1 MFSGLAR
8 KLRNNARES
17 FRVITRDLFLPSY
30 PATLASI
37 QINHSTMKITQN
49 TLLFLFAAFLPLSG
63 CDEPK
68 EQAHH
73 ENHKILVTSPL
84 VKDMVNT
91 QQFVCQIHSYRH
103 IEVRALE
110 TGYLEAIEVKEGQT
124 VKQGDSLFKV
134 VTTLYEAKLD
144 ADVAEAQLAEIELVN
159 TERLF
164 KKNVVAQPEVALAQ
178 AKLAK
183 ANAKV
188 KLSRA
193 ELNFANIKAP
203 FDGIIDHQRH
213 QQGSLIAEGDILTT
227 LSDNSV
233 MWVYF
238 NVPESRYLEYQATKD
253 KDNLKVE
260 LMLANGEKFPQIGKI
275 AAIEA
280 DFNNE
285 TGNIA
290 FRADF
295 PNPDRLLRHG
305 QTGTILLSRI
315 VKDAVVIPQRATFE
329 ILAKQYAFVIEEKAD
344 GEHDGGQVDENDV
357 GFETAQHDD
366 AHDPHRKMSH
376 GVVRQREIV
385 IRNGLDDIY
394 LIKDGLGVND
404 KIVLEGIRQVRDGDE
419 VEYEFQSPELALQHL
434 KYHAE

>member
-1 MFSGLAR
+1 M
-8 KLRNNARES
+8 ES
-17 FRVITRDLFLPSY
+17 
-30 PATLASI
+30 
-37 QINHSTMKITQN
+37 
-49 TLLFLFAAFLPLSG
+49 
-63 CDEPK
+63 
-68 EQAHH
+68 
-73 ENHKILVTSPL
+73 
-84 VKDMVNT
+84 
-91 QQFVCQIHSYRH
+91 
-103 IEVRALE
+103 
-110 TGYLEAIEVKEGQT
+110 GYLEAIQVKEGQT

-134 VTTLYEAKLD
+134 VTTLYEARLD
-144 ADVAEAQLAEIELVN
+144 AEVAEAQLAEIEFSN
-159 TERLF
+159 TERLYQQ
-164 KKNVVAQPEVALAQ
+164 KVVAQPEVALAQ

-183 ANAKV
+183 AKAKV
-188 KLSRA
+188 KLSQA

-213 QQGSLIAEGDILTT
+213 QQGSLISEGDILTT
-227 LSDNSV
+227 LSDNSA

-238 NVPESRYLEYQATKD
+238 NVPESRYLEYQARPD
-253 KDNLKVE
+253 KDNMKVE
-260 LMLANGEKFPQIGKI
+260 LMLANGDTFPQIGKI

-305 QTGTILLSRI
+305 QTGTILLSRV

-329 ILAKQYAFVIEEKAD
+329 ILAKKYAFVVEEVKA
-344 GEHDGGQVDENDV
+344 GELEEHG
-357 GFETAQHDD
+357 D
-366 AHDPHRKMSH
+366 AHEGKEEEHSRQH

-385 IRNGLDDIY
+385 ILNELDDIY
-394 LIKDGLGVND
+394 LIKNGLGVHD

-419 VEYEFQSPELALQHL
+419 VEYEFETPEQALNHL

>member
-1 MFSGLAR
+1 
-8 KLRNNARES
+8 
-17 FRVITRDLFLPSY
+17 
-30 PATLASI
+30 
-37 QINHSTMKITQN
+37 MKISRN
-49 TLLFLFAAFLPLSG
+49 ALLSLLAAFISLSG
-63 CDEPK
+63 CDKPK

-73 ENHKILVTSPL
+73 EQHKILVTSPL

-124 VKQGDSLFKV
+124 VNQGDSLFKV
-134 VTTLYEAKLD
+134 VTTLYEARLD
-144 ADVAEAQLAEIELVN
+144 AEVAEAQLAQIELVN

-188 KLSRA
+188 KLSQA

-238 NVPESRYLEYQATKD
+238 NVPESRYLEYQARKD
-253 KDNLKVE
+253 KDDVKVE

-305 QTGTILLSRI
+305 QTGTILLSRV

-329 ILAKQYAFVIEEKAD
+329 ILAKKYAFVVEEKAV
-344 GEHDGGQVDENDV
+344 GEHGGGEHGGGEHGGGEHHNL
-357 GFETAQHDD
+357 A
-366 AHDPHRKMSH
+366 H
-376 GVVRQREIV
+376 GVVRQREVFIL
-385 IRNGLDDIY
+385 NELDDIY

-419 VEYEFQSPELALQHL
+419 VEYEFQSPEQSLQHL

>member
-1 MFSGLAR
+1 MKFS
-8 KLRNNARES
+8 
-17 FRVITRDLFLPSY
+17 ITR
-30 PATLASI
+30 
-37 QINHSTMKITQN
+37 
-49 TLLFLFAAFLPLSG
+49 LLFLFEAFVPFSG
-63 CDEPK
+63 CEKPQ

-73 ENHKILVTSPL
+73 EHHKILVTCPM
-84 VKDMVNT
+84 VKDVINT
-91 QQFVCQIHSYRH
+91 QQYVCQIHSYRH
-103 IEVRALE
+103 IEVRAME
-110 TGYLEAIEVKEGQT
+110 SGYLEAIQVKEGQT

-144 ADVAEAQLAEIELVN
+144 AEVAEAQLAEIEFTN
-159 TERLF
+159 TQKLF
-164 KKNVVAQPEVALAQ
+164 QQKVVAQPEVALAQ

-183 ANAKV
+183 AKAKV
-188 KLSRA
+188 KLSQA

-213 QQGSLIAEGDILTT
+213 QQGSLISEGDILTT
-227 LSDNSV
+227 LSDNST

-238 NVPESRYLEYQATKD
+238 NVPESRYLEYQARPD
-253 KDNLKVE
+253 KDNVKVE

-275 AAIEA
+275 GAIEA

-305 QTGTILLSRI
+305 QTGTILLSR
-315 VKDAVVIPQRATFE
+315 VVNDAVVIPQRATFE
-329 ILAKQYAFVIEEKAD
+329 ILAKKYAFVVEDKQSVEGNEG
-344 GEHDGGQVDENDV
+344 GERATKHEATHGGKQEATHSAVDNGKEAEAHGDKHV
-357 GFETAQHDD
+357 GVHE
-366 AHDPHRKMSH
+366 RSH

-385 IRNGLDDIY
+385 ILNEMDDIF

-404 KIVLEGIRQVRDGDE
+404 RIILEGIRQVRDGDE
-419 VEYEFQSPELALQHL
+419 VEYEYQSPEQALNHL